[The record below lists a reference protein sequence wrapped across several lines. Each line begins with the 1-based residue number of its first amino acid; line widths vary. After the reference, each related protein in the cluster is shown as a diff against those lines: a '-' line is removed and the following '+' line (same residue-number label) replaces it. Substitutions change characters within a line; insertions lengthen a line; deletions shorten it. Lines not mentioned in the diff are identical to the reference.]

1 MKMCPRCFHIA
12 RFLERHPFRLCGGDP
27 DLGEARGRAEERM
40 IKMPILHVDK
50 KEIAPRRRPPRGR
63 ATEKAKNLCV
73 LESLTA
79 DTTFCRDILTSVD
92 APFR

>member
-1 MKMCPRCFHIA
+1 MKMCPWCFHIA
-12 RFLERHPFRLCGGDP
+12 RLFRFGCVAWIPIWGG
-27 DLGEARGRAEERM
+27 ARGRSEGRM
-40 IKMPILHVDK
+40 IKIPILHVDK
-50 KEIAPRRRPPRGR
+50 KEIAPRRRPPRGKP
-63 ATEKAKNLCV
+63 TEKAKNLCV